1 MDGFIDAFVTSIP
14 IFSQGLVN
22 TLALTGLTLVFSVI
36 LGLIVLG
43 LKVSRFRV
51 LNWIANSYL
60 AIVRG
65 VPLIALLFVIYFGIV
80 SIIRV
85 DAFTAATV
93 GLSIHASAYMA
104 EIFRSGLSSVA
115 KGQTEAARSLGLN
128 RVRTLQKIVG
138 PQALR
143 VVIPALVNQSIIAL
157 KDSSVAAFITVEE
170 LFLTSQ
176 RIAAATFQ
184 PLTYY
189 LIVSI
194 YYLVIVGLMTMFANR
209 VERYYGKRG

>member
-1 MDGFIDAFVTSIP
+1 MTEFIDAFINSFP
-14 IFSQGLVN
+14 IFTQGLIN
-22 TLALTGLTLVFSVI
+22 TLSLTALTLVFSVF
-36 LGLIVLG
+36 LGLMVLG
-43 LKVSRFRV
+43 LKVSRFKV
-51 LNWIANSYL
+51 LNLIANTYL
-60 AIVRG
+60 AVVRG

-80 SIIRV
+80 NLIRV

-115 KGQTEAARSLGLN
+115 KGQTEAARSLGMN
-128 RVRTLQKIVG
+128 RVSTLRRVIG

-189 LIVSI
+189 LIVSV
-194 YYLVIVGLMTMFANR
+194 YYLVVVGLMTIFAHR
-209 VERYYGKRG
+209 VERYYGRRG

>member
-1 MDGFIDAFVTSIP
+1 MAEFIDAFISSMP
-14 IFSQGLVN
+14 IFSQGLIN
-22 TLALTGLTLVFSVI
+22 TLVLTALTLVFSVV
-36 LGLIVLG
+36 LGLIVLA
-43 LKVSRFRV
+43 LKISRFKV
-51 LNWIANSYL
+51 FNLIANTYL
-60 AIVRG
+60 AVVRG
-65 VPLIALLFVIYFGIV
+65 IPLIALLFVIYFGIV
-80 SIIRV
+80 NVIRV
-85 DAFTAATV
+85 DAFTAATI

-115 KGQTEAARSLGLN
+115 KGQTEAARSLGMN
-128 RVRTLQKIVG
+128 RVSTLRRVVG

-189 LIVSI
+189 LIVSV
-194 YYLVIVGLMTMFANR
+194 YYLVVVGLMTIFAHR
-209 VERYYGKRG
+209 VERYFGKRG